1 MDRDEPFNLGILE
14 RKQISIFL
22 KMLNSSFLL
31 LMLGD
36 ICCNSKS
43 VWIMLTAVQYYN
55 SIALKKYQSIQKS
68 NKLIMS
74 YLRSRL

>member
-1 MDRDEPFNLGILE
+1 MDRKEPFNLNLE
-14 RKQISIFL
+14 KKISIFL

-31 LMLGD
+31 LMLGY
-36 ICCNSKS
+36 IYYNTKS

-55 SIALKKYQSIQKS
+55 LIALEKYQSIQKS
-68 NKLIMS
+68 NKLIKS